1 MMWEIPFIRPTLL
14 CQRVCVRLYACP
26 SLCACASLGVYVCT
40 CCALRRA
47 GTAPVRVSSSPPA
60 AVIFP
65 FCKGTVGHGRI
76 ILVHVNKRRF
86 EQQFSLITHSS
97 Q

>member
-1 MMWEIPFIRPTLL
+1 MTWEIPSIRPTLL
-14 CQRVCVRLYACP
+14 CQRVCVRLYACLY
-26 SLCACASLGVYVCT
+26 LCACASLGVDVFT
-40 CCALRRA
+40 CCALRQAGAAPARA
-47 GTAPVRVSSSPPA
+47 SSSPPA

-86 EQQFSLITHSS
+86 EQQFSLITQSS